1 MVSLVYIG
9 QEIKG
14 ENCAFITKTVW
25 LLKKKSK
32 KNLAVSG
39 QGKIFQFRSIGIGQG
54 RSMINQKNRYN
65 TDKQNESES
74 FSITRSRMC
83 PCW

>member
-32 KNLAVSG
+32 KTWLFLARERF
-39 QGKIFQFRSIGIGQG
+39 FQFRSIGIGQG